1 MALSVADFMD
11 AMGQSESSNNYS
23 AQRQNNDKRKRR
35 FVGKYQFGKDRL
47 TDYKRAN
54 KEKFT
59 MEEFIG
65 DPELQERV
73 MEWQV
78 RDIDRA
84 IDELGEKAEGFDRDG
99 LRAVAHLGGV
109 NGMRSYVK
117 TRGGYNPQDEEK
129 TSLSEYY
136 NKFKTISRQIE
147 DPAAPDQSPMPMP
160 RPGDVPTGLLNISE
174 APVADVAPQA
184 EDLAGMLAMAG
195 AEPAPAP
202 PPAMSRAKS
211 PAMSPAMSPA
221 GSPAMAILG
230 GGVAPEGTS
239 LDRLGAPKVR
249 ITKARGPA
257 PMPMPTQMPD
267 QTSLA
272 KRMMLALSGR
282 QSPLEQARAGMLLR
296 GLQPRKR

>member
-47 TDYKRAN
+47 ADYKRAN
-54 KEKFT
+54 KEQFT

-129 TSLSEYY
+129 TSLSNYY

-174 APVADVAPQA
+174 APIADPALQV
-184 EDLAGMLAMAG
+184 EDLTGMLAMAG
-195 AEPAPAP
+195 AEPAAAP
-202 PPAMSRAKS
+202 P
-211 PAMSPAMSPA
+211 PAMSPA

-239 LDRLGAPKVR
+239 LAELGAPKVR
-249 ITKARGPA
+249 ITKARTA
-257 PMPMPTQMPD
+257 APMPTQMPMPD
-267 QTSLA
+267 QASLA
-272 KRMMLALSGR
+272 ERMMLALSGR
-282 QSPLEQARAGMLLR
+282 QSPLQQARAGMLLR
-296 GLQPRKR
+296 DLQARKR

>member
-1 MALSVADFMD
+1 MALSVSDFMD
-11 AMGQSESSNNYS
+11 AMGQSESTNNYS

-54 KEKFT
+54 KEQFT

-117 TRGGYNPQDEEK
+117 TRGGYNPEDEEE
-129 TSLSEYY
+129 TSLNDYY
-136 NKFKTISRQIE
+136 NKFTAISRRAE
-147 DPAAPDQSPMPMP
+147 NLTAPEQSPMPMP
-160 RPGDVPTGLLNISE
+160 RPGDVPTGLLNIAE
-174 APVADVAPQA
+174 EPIVDPAPQGQDA
-184 EDLAGMLAMAG
+184 MGMLAMAG
-195 AEPAPAP
+195 AEPAAVAEPA
-202 PPAMSRAKS
+202 AM
-211 PAMSPAMSPA
+211 PPAMSPA

-230 GGVAPEGTS
+230 GGVAPEETS
-239 LDRLGAPKVR
+239 LDQLGAPKVR
-249 ITKARGPA
+249 ITKARTAA
-257 PMPMPTQMPD
+257 PMPTRMPNEM
-267 QTSLA
+267 SMA
-272 KRMMLALSGR
+272 ERMMLALSGR

-296 GLQPRKR
+296 GLPARKR

>member
-11 AMGQSESSNNYS
+11 AMGQSESTNNYS
-23 AQRQNNDKRKRR
+23 SQRKNEDKRR

-54 KEKFT
+54 KEQFT

-78 RDIDRA
+78 RDIDKV
-84 IDELGEKAEGFDRDG
+84 IDRLGEKAEGFDRDG

-109 NGMRSYVK
+109 NGMRSYVR
-117 TRGGYNPQDEEK
+117 TRGEYNPEDDLE
-129 TSLSEYY
+129 TSLNDYY
-136 NKFKTISRQIE
+136 NKFTAISRRAE
-147 DPAAPDQSPMPMP
+147 NLTAPDQSPMPMP

-174 APVADVAPQA
+174 APIADPASQV

-195 AEPAPAP
+195 AEPAAA
-202 PPAMSRAKS
+202 PPAM
-211 PAMSPAMSPA
+211 PPA

-257 PMPMPTQMPD
+257 PMPTQMPMPD

-296 GLQPRKR
+296 DLQARKR

>member
-1 MALSVADFMD
+1 MALSVADFMN
-11 AMGQSESSNNYS
+11 AMGKSESTNNYS
-23 AQRQNNDKRKRR
+23 SQRKNEDKRR

-47 TDYKRAN
+47 ADYKRAN
-54 KEKFT
+54 KEQFT

-117 TRGGYNPQDEEK
+117 TRGGYNPQDDLK
-129 TSLSEYY
+129 TSLDDYY
-136 NKFKTISRQIE
+136 NKFTAISRQIE

-160 RPGDVPTGLLNISE
+160 RPGDAPTGLLSMAE
-174 APVADVAPQA
+174 APIVDPASQV
-184 EDLAGMLAMAG
+184 EDAMGMLAMAG
-195 AEPAPAP
+195 AEPAAMVGATL
-202 PPAMSRAKS
+202 PAM
-211 PAMSPAMSPA
+211 PPA
-221 GSPAMAILG
+221 GSPAMAVLG

-239 LDRLGAPKVR
+239 LDRLGAPKVNT
-249 ITKARGPA
+249 TKPRAPA
-257 PMPMPTQMPD
+257 LMPTQMPTPD
-267 QTSLA
+267 KTSLA
-272 KRMMLALSGR
+272 ERMMLALSGR
-282 QSPLEQARAGMLLR
+282 QPLEQVRAEMLLR
-296 GLQPRKR
+296 GLQSRKR

>member
-54 KEKFT
+54 KEQFT

-136 NKFKTISRQIE
+136 NKFKTISRQIQ

-174 APVADVAPQA
+174 APIADPASQV

-195 AEPAPAP
+195 AEPAAA
-202 PPAMSRAKS
+202 PPAM
-211 PAMSPAMSPA
+211 PPAMSPA

-249 ITKARGPA
+249 ITKARTA
-257 PMPMPTQMPD
+257 APMPTQMPMPD

-296 GLQPRKR
+296 DLQARKR

>member
-11 AMGQSESSNNYS
+11 EMGQSESSNNYS

-47 TDYKRAN
+47 ADYKRAN
-54 KEKFT
+54 KEQFT

-136 NKFKTISRQIE
+136 NKFKTISRRAE
-147 DPAAPDQSPMPMP
+147 NLTAPDQSPMPMP
-160 RPGDVPTGLLNISE
+160 RPGD
-174 APVADVAPQA
+174 AM
-184 EDLAGMLAMAG
+184 GMLAMAG
-195 AEPAPAP
+195 AEPAAA
-202 PPAMSRAKS
+202 PPAMP
-211 PAMSPAMSPA
+211 PAMPPA

-257 PMPMPTQMPD
+257 PMPMPTQMPG

-272 KRMMLALSGR
+272 KQMMLALSGR
-282 QSPLEQARAGMLLR
+282 QSPLQQARAGMLLR
-296 GLQPRKR
+296 GLPARKR